1 MDRKEELIKI
11 VCQQGNENKVTLLP
25 LINQI
30 IFMENKLDELKQLPF
45 YKFNPDNPQQQ
56 KMLPAFKIYK
66 EMLQQYTNCIKVI
79 GRASGQDMDNEES
92 PLRKWAN
99 KKLEGT

>member
-1 MDRKEELIKI
+1 MDRKKELIKI
-11 VCQQGNENKVTLLP
+11 VCKDGTGNEIILP
-25 LINQI
+25 LIDQVI
-30 IFMENKLDELKQLPF
+30 LMETKLDELGKLPF

-79 GRASGQDMDNEES
+79 GRASGQDMDDEES

-99 KKLEGT
+99 SRLEGG